1 MFHYFTILYSLCH
14 LVVKKLM
21 SNPNFFKVRDVIF
34 STAKVEKIGAIGQD
48 TFFFIYDEPEILF
61 TKQKEITKR
70 KQEPHP

>member
-1 MFHYFTILYSLCH
+1 
-14 LVVKKLM
+14 M

-48 TFFFIYDEPEILF
+48 TFFFFYDELEILF